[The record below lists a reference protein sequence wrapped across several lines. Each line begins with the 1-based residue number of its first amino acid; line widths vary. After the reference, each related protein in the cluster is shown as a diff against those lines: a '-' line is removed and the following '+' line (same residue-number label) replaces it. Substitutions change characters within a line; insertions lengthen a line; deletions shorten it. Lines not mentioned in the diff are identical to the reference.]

1 MSAPKSASSTYLT
14 ASLLQAALDATGD
27 GILVRGCD
35 GRLLW
40 ANAEA
45 ARQLGMTVEEL
56 LATPPDEIA
65 ARYEVF
71 DAQGD
76 PYPPDAFPGRRA
88 LDGDPAPRQV
98 MLRFRL
104 PGTEAQRWALVRGQQ
119 LVDPAGEVLG
129 SVTVF
134 RDVTARQET
143 VADRDTIQE
152 RLEFLAS
159 LGPQLLAT
167 SLDARGVL
175 ELVADFVVPRLADYC
190 SVREVRHD
198 GTVTRVALRHADPAK
213 ADLIAA
219 LERYPPWT
227 AGLIDERI
235 REGAPYLAAE
245 LTHEVLESVAADAR
259 HLQLLEALDP
269 ASLVAVPVVVREA
282 TVGIIAAVASR
293 AGRRFDRADVL
304 LLQNLAR
311 RAGLAVDNARLFAQE
326 QEAHAQ
332 AERARREQAFLLEAS
347 TLLSASLDF
356 GESLERL
363 ADHVAGHLCDLC
375 LIDLHDPVDRTIRR
389 VAAVAADPADQPV
402 ADVLRERFAPDP
414 AGDHPAVRAIR
425 GGTAQFSDDVG
436 EQFLSGT
443 TRSDEHR
450 RLLERLGFC
459 SYLSV
464 PLAARGRTL
473 GALTLMATR
482 RSGRR
487 YGPADLA
494 LVEDLARRASLALD
508 NARLHQETELQTML
522 LNSQSDAGIEG
533 VLVVSPQGRIVSY
546 NRQFAEMWS
555 VPPDILE
562 AGEAEG
568 LLTVVL
574 RQVARPDAFER
585 RVRQLRTDRSVRA
598 RDELDLRDGR
608 VFDRWTVPLFGA
620 DGIYR
625 GRAWYFRDVTAF
637 KLVQEERERLWRA
650 ERAAR
655 LEGDAARARLQLL
668 LEASTLLARSLDVRA
683 TLTGLARLLVAS
695 EGHQWAHRCDIDVL
709 GEGGVPERL
718 ASAGPGGSTD
728 ADPPPPGHPLCPGDG
743 LPAHVIRTSAVCA
756 LAGAGWAGGSGG
768 RLPYG
773 SGESLSSFGIGA
785 YLGVPLLA
793 RGKVIG
799 AIGLARGLEGAT
811 PFGAEDIVLVQD
823 LASRVALALDHARLF
838 DAQRHIAVTLQASL
852 LPPGLPEIPGVEA
865 ASRYRSAMTS
875 SEVGGDFYDLYPVGD
890 DAWAIVMGDIS
901 GKGVEA
907 AALTALARYTVRAA
921 SREHRQPREV
931 LALLNEAVLA
941 EQPSG
946 RFLTMAFGRLRR
958 RDGGWRLTVACGG
971 HPPPL
976 LLRAGGQVE
985 AAGRPGTLL
994 GFVHHPD
1001 LPEKVTVLAPG
1012 DAVVFYTD
1020 GLTDVR
1026 GPGGTFGEE
1035 RLRELLA
1042 DCRGMHAEAI
1052 AARLEAE
1059 VLAFLSGE
1067 ARDDLAV
1074 LVLRVSPGVSDA
1086 GSPSVPAALGTV
1098 GHQAHQPDDERH
1110 DGDQPQQVQREAQPK
1125 QQ

>member
-1 MSAPKSASSTYLT
+1 MSAPKSASPTHLT
-14 ASLLQAALDATGD
+14 APHLEAVLDAIGD

-56 LATPPDEIA
+56 LGTSPAEIA

-71 DAQGD
+71 DAQGH
-76 PYPPDAFPGRRA
+76 PYPPEAFPGRQA

-104 PGTEAQRWALVRGQQ
+104 PGTGTQRWALVRGQQ
-119 LVDPAGEVLG
+119 IVDPRGEVLG

-134 RDVTARQET
+134 RDITAQQEA
-143 VADRDTIQE
+143 VAGRERLQE

-190 SVREVRHD
+190 SVREVRDD

-213 ADLIAA
+213 AGLIAE

-227 AGLIDERI
+227 EGLIDKTI
-235 REGAPYLAAE
+235 REGAPFLAAE
-245 LTHEVLESVAADAR
+245 VSHEVLESVAADAQ
-259 HLQLLEALDP
+259 HLRLLEALDP
-269 ASLVAVPVVVREA
+269 VSLVAVPVVVRDR

-293 AGRRFDRADVL
+293 ASRPFERADVL
-304 LLQNLAR
+304 LLENLAR
-311 RAGLAVDNARLFAQE
+311 RAGLAIDNARLFAQE

-332 AERARREQAFLLEAS
+332 AEQARSEQAFLLEAS

-356 GESLERL
+356 GVGLERL
-363 ADHVAGHLCDLC
+363 AGHVAGRLCDLC
-375 LIDLHDPVDRTIRR
+375 LIDLLDPVDRTIRR

-402 ADVLRERFAPDP
+402 ADVLRERFPPDP
-414 AGDHPAVRAIR
+414 AGDHPAVQAIR
-425 GGTAQFSDDVG
+425 SGTAQFSPEVG
-436 EQFLSGT
+436 EQFLAGT

-450 RLLERLGFC
+450 RLVEELGFC
-459 SYLSV
+459 SYLAV

-522 LNSQSDAGIEG
+522 LDSQSEAGIEG

-555 VPPDILE
+555 VPPEILDS
-562 AGEAEG
+562 GEADA
-568 LLTVVL
+568 LLRVVL
-574 RQVARPDAFER
+574 AQVAEPDAFER
-585 RVRQLRTDRSVRA
+585 RVRQLRTDRAVRA

-637 KLVQEERERLWRA
+637 KLVQQERERLWRA

-655 LEGDAARARLQLL
+655 LEGEAARGRLQFL
-668 LEASTLLARSLDVRA
+668 LEASTLLARSLDVRVA
-683 TLTGLARLLVAS
+683 LSGLAQLLVAA
-695 EGHQWAHRCDIDVL
+695 EGHHWAQRCDIDVL
-709 GEGGVPERL
+709 GEGGVPERI
-718 ASAGPGGSTD
+718 ASAGPGSAAD
-728 ADPPPPGHPLCPGDG
+728 ASPPPPGHPLCPGG

-756 LAGAGWAGGSGG
+756 LPGPGRSPG

-773 SGESLSSFGIGA
+773 SGESLSAFGIGA
-785 YLGVPLLA
+785 YLGVPLVA
-793 RGKVIG
+793 RGHVIG
-799 AIGLARGLEGAT
+799 VIGLARGLEGAT
-811 PFGAEDIVLVQD
+811 PYGADDIVLVQE

-852 LPPGLPEIPGVEA
+852 LPPGLPEIPGVEV
-865 ASRYRSAMTS
+865 ASRYRSAMTA
-875 SEVGGDFYDLYPVGD
+875 SEVGGDFYDLFPAGD
-890 DAWAIVMGDIS
+890 GAWAIVMGDIS

-931 LALLNEAVLA
+931 LAVLNEAVLA

-946 RFLTMAFGRLRR
+946 RFLTIVFGRLRR
-958 RDGGWRLTVACGG
+958 RGGGWRLTVACGG

-976 LLRAGGQVE
+976 LLRGSGQVE

-994 GFVHHPD
+994 GFVPHPD
-1001 LPEKVTVLAPG
+1001 LPEKVTALVPG
-1012 DAVVFYTD
+1012 DTVVFYTD

-1035 RLRELLA
+1035 RLRDLLA
-1042 DCRGMHAEAI
+1042 DCQGMHAEAI
-1052 AARLEAE
+1052 AARLETG

-1074 LVLRVSPGVSDA
+1074 LVLRVSPGASDA
-1086 GSPSVPAALGTV
+1086 GSPSVPTALGTV

-1110 DGDQPQQVQREAQPK
+1110 DGDQP
-1125 QQ
+1125 